1 MGGSTNGT
9 GNRGCEVRSPTTR
22 TLLKEFDGLTHVI
35 VCLPDGTVTHHHL
48 QGLTETGMQILRWIR
63 IRTDNLLMGASLP
76 PAESG

>member
-1 MGGSTNGT
+1 MRQDQQTALAIAGAKF
-9 GNRGCEVRSPTTR
+9 RSPTTR

-35 VCLPDGTVTHHHL
+35 VRLPDGTVTHHL
-48 QGLTETGMQILRWIR
+48 QGLTETGIQILRWIR